1 MNRTFDPDLP
11 LTVCASL
18 PDSLSHVAASMSPQ
32 TVLGLPSFAREDIQL
47 ASLIPDIKDIDL
59 DSLESVL
66 PLESDD
72 YTVRDVDDFTGL
84 FNGHSDNTFQGFL
97 AQIASWTT
105 QRTKDANTALTAHRG
120 RIYTLRKPNLWF
132 RRLCEKEEVRVWL
145 QEQIEDG
152 NDTAYFVVGL
162 HTLFD
167 AATSEG
173 LALASEH
180 RGAIA
185 VPIADSNSPLVAGG
199 GAGQVGFSAGLE
211 RSGNTTRSCTL
222 PGEQVFAVRLKRVIL
237 RTWRTQDLAKVQ
249 LEQHSHWVMASD
261 NRAGEEGDSEVLE
274 AFLED
279 DEGGGLEDEIKDI
292 AGRYCYAVLD

>member
-1 MNRTFDPDLP
+1 
-11 LTVCASL
+11 
-18 PDSLSHVAASMSPQ
+18 MSPQ
-32 TVLGLPSFAREDIQL
+32 TVLGLSSFAREDIQL

-66 PLESDD
+66 PLQSDD
-72 YTVRDVDDFTGL
+72 FTVRDVHDFTSF
-84 FNGHSDNTFQGFL
+84 FNGHSDSTFQAFL
-97 AQIASWTT
+97 AQIARWTT
-105 QRTKDANTALTAHRG
+105 QRATDANTTLTAHKG
-120 RIYTLRKPNLWF
+120 HIYTLRKPNLWF
-132 RRLCEKEEVRVWL
+132 RRLCETEEVREWL

-152 NDTAYFVVGL
+152 NDTAYFVIGL

-173 LALASEH
+173 LALASEN
-180 RGAIA
+180 RGAISA
-185 VPIADSNSPLVAGG
+185 SIADSNLPLVAGS

-237 RTWRTQDLAKVQ
+237 RTWRTQDVGKVQ

-261 NRAGEEGDSEVLE
+261 NRAADEGDSEVLE

-279 DEGGGLEDEIKDI
+279 DAADGSGLANEMGDI
-292 AGRYCYAVLD
+292 VDRYSFIVLN